1 MTQAQI
7 TPDTAQILNRARA
20 ELARVFGYSDFRG
33 DQAAVIAQILSGGN
47 ALVLMPTG
55 GGKSLCYQIPALLL
69 DGLTVVISPLIALM
83 QNQVAQLI
91 EFGVAAAA
99 LNSSVDTDSAREIYQ
114 RIRRGTLKLLYVSPE
129 RLLMEG
135 MLGFLSEVPLSL
147 IAIDEA
153 HCVSQW
159 GHDFRPEYQ
168 QLGRL
173 AEIFPHTPRLALTAT
188 ADARTR
194 AEIATVLSLEG
205 APLFVSSFDRP
216 NLQLT
221 VVEKTDPTRQLL
233 RFISAHPKQSGIVYA
248 LSRKRVDELAAKLNE
263 SGIRALPYHAGLDAQ
278 TRSTNQELFLSD
290 EKIVMVATIA
300 FGMGIDKPDVRFV
313 AHVDLPKSMEG
324 YYQEIGRAGRDGAP
338 AFAWMCYGL
347 ADLMQL
353 KRFIEESTA
362 AEARKRYERG
372 QLDALLS
379 YAESVGCRR
388 VPLLKHFN
396 QHFAGACGN
405 CDRCSDPVAKSDA
418 TEAARQFLSAIHR
431 TGQRFG
437 VMHVIAVLRGAQTEQ
452 ITRFQ
457 HDRLS
462 VYGLGKAQPDDYW
475 RALARQLIAAGMID
489 IDHEG
494 FGALRLTDACRPLL
508 RGETTFEMARVK
520 VPVQEPRGKKG
531 KKPYAASVGET
542 SNNLL
547 DKLREWRR
555 ALAAEQKVPP
565 YVIFHDATLLAITN
579 AKPKNASELGALSGI
594 GEKKLERFG
603 AAILQLLRG
612 V

>member
-1 MTQAQI
+1 LE
-7 TPDTAQILNRARA
+7 LNINLARNDLTHA
-20 ELARVFGYSDFRG
+20 RCELLRVFGYSDFRG
-33 DQAAVIAQILSGGN
+33 DQAAVIQQVLARGN

-69 DGLTVVISPLIALM
+69 EGLTIVISPLIALM
-83 QNQVAQLI
+83 QNQVAQLL

-99 LNSSVDTDSAREIYQ
+99 LNSTVDAHTAREVYGA
-114 RIRRGTLKLLYVSPE
+114 IRRGTLKLLYVSPE
-129 RLLMEG
+129 RLLLDG
-135 MLGFLSEVPLSL
+135 MLNFLSEINLSL

-168 QLGRL
+168 KLSCL
-173 AEIFPHTPRLALTAT
+173 AEIFPNTPRLALTAT

-194 AEIATVLSLEG
+194 AEIADVLSLLD

-216 NLQLT
+216 NLSLT
-221 VVEKTDPTRQLL
+221 VVEKSDPTRQLL
-233 RFISAHPKQSGIVYA
+233 HFINEHPKQSGIVYA
-248 LSRKRVDELAAKLNE
+248 LSRKRVDELAAKLTDV
-263 SGIRALPYHAGLDAQ
+263 GIRALPYHAGLDSQ
-278 TRSTNQELFLSD
+278 TRAHNQALFLSD

-347 ADLMQL
+347 ADLVQL

-362 AEARKRYERG
+362 TDARKRYERG

-396 QHFAGACGN
+396 QEFSGRCGN
-405 CDRCSDPVAKSDA
+405 CDRCVNPVAQEDA
-418 TEAARQFLSAIHR
+418 TQAARQLLSAIHR

-437 VMHVIAVLRGAQTEQ
+437 AMHVIAVLRGAHTEQ
-452 ITRFQ
+452 ISRFG

-462 VYGLGKAQPDDYW
+462 VYGLGKAWPEERW
-475 RALARQLIAAGMID
+475 RALTRQLIAAGMVD

-494 FGALRLTDACRPLL
+494 FGALRLADTCRSLL
-508 RGETTFEMARVK
+508 RGESSFLMAKALPTRA
-520 VPVQEPRGKKG
+520 ETRGKKG
-531 KKPYAASVGET
+531 KKTYAANVGET
-542 SNNLL
+542 SNSLL
-547 DKLREWRR
+547 DKLKEWRK
-555 ALAAEQKVPP
+555 ALATEHKVPP
-565 YVIFHDATLLAITN
+565 YVIFHDATLQAIAS
-579 AKPKNASELGALSGI
+579 AKPANESELGALSGI

-603 AAILQLLRG
+603 ASILKLLRG
-612 V
+612 A

>member
-1 MTQAQI
+1 MAQA
-7 TPDTAQILNRARA
+7 RS
-20 ELARVFGYSDFRG
+20 ELLRVFGYSDFRG
-33 DQAAVIAQILSGGN
+33 DQAAVIGQVLSGGN

-55 GGKSLCYQIPALLL
+55 GGKSVCYQIPALLL
-69 DGLTVVISPLIALM
+69 DGLSVVISPLIALM
-83 QNQVAQLI
+83 QNQVAQLL

-99 LNSSVDTDSAREIYQ
+99 LNSSVDAQSAREVYSA
-114 RIRRGTLKLLYVSPE
+114 IRRGTLKLLYVSPE
-129 RLLMEG
+129 RLLLDG
-135 MLGFLSEVPLSL
+135 MLNFLSEINLSL

-168 QLGRL
+168 KLSCL
-173 AEIFPHTPRLALTAT
+173 AEIFPNTPRLALTAT

-194 AEIATVLSLEG
+194 AEIAEVLSLVD

-216 NLQLT
+216 NLFLT
-221 VVEKTDPTRQLL
+221 VVEKSDPTRQLL
-233 RFISAHPKQSGIVYA
+233 RFVSAHPNQSGIVYA
-248 LSRKRVDELAAKLNE
+248 LSRKRVDELAAKL
-263 SGIRALPYHAGLDAQ
+263 SDAGIRALPYHAGLDNQ
-278 TRSTNQELFLSD
+278 TRAQNQELFLSD

-347 ADLMQL
+347 ADLVQL

-362 AEARKRYERG
+362 TEARKRYERG

-388 VPLLKHFN
+388 VPLLKHFS
-396 QHFAGACGN
+396 QEFAGGCGN
-405 CDRCSDPVAKSDA
+405 CDRCAHPVAKEDA
-418 TEAARQFLSAIHR
+418 TQAARQLLSAIHR

-437 VMHVIAVLRGAQTEQ
+437 AMHVIAVLRGAQTEQ
-452 ITRFQ
+452 ISRFA
-457 HDRLS
+457 HDRLN
-462 VYGLGKAQPDDYW
+462 VFGLGKTWPEERW
-475 RALARQLIAAGMID
+475 RALVRQLIAAGMVD

-508 RGETTFEMARVK
+508 RGECEFQIAQAVAAPT
-520 VPVQEPRGKKG
+520 EPRAKKG
-531 KKPYAASVGET
+531 KKSYTARIGET
-542 SNNLL
+542 SNSLL
-547 DKLREWRR
+547 DKLKEWRK
-555 ALAAEQKVPP
+555 ALATEHKVPP
-565 YVIFHDATLLAITN
+565 YVIFHDATLQAIAS
-579 AKPKNASELGALSGI
+579 AKPANESELGALSGI

-603 AAILQLLRG
+603 ASILKLLRDASI
-612 V
+612 